1 MLADEFQMSESLSQ
15 MSFWNTT
22 KAFKFS
28 ILVVMVRKLLIEI
41 YFWLAATK
49 VLLNDTS
56 LLTATKYYKML
67 LNKRC

>member
-15 MSFWNTT
+15 MSSWNTT

-67 LNKRC
+67 LNK